1 MEITLEKI
9 ELVKDRTGA
18 SYKQAKEALEESDGS
33 VVDAI
38 ISIEESADNKQ
49 KSKIGAQGSQL
60 VSKIKELVKKGNVSK
75 IVVKKEDEVL
85 LNLPVNIGVIGGVLA
100 PWALIAGT
108 IAAFGTKCKIELYKD
123 DGEVMELSD
132 MAIDTFEDVKEK
144 SSVIADEVK
153 IKSVDVYENVKAKAE
168 DALGKVSR
176 KNDDDFD
183 DYDCDCDCCDDCD
196 DDCDCC
202 DDDCDCCC
210 DDDDCDCEC
219 LELECPACGKPV
231 YIDECDAD
239 EIDELECPNCGKLLS
254 LVQTDDEDESEEEDK

>member
-1 MEITLEKI
+1 M
-9 ELVKDRTGA
+9 
-18 SYKQAKEALEESDGS
+18 
-33 VVDAI
+33 
-38 ISIEESADNKQ
+38 
-49 KSKIGAQGSQL
+49 
-60 VSKIKELVKKGNVSK
+60 KKGNVSK

-183 DYDCDCDCCDDCD
+183 DYDCDCDCC
-196 DDCDCC
+196 
-202 DDDCDCCC
+202 
-210 DDDDCDCEC
+210 E
-219 LELECPACGKPV
+219 
-231 YIDECDAD
+231 YDE
-239 EIDELECPNCGKLLS
+239 NCGCGCS
-254 LVQTDDEDESEEEDK
+254 DDWGECFEEDDDEDEAEESCCCCGTREKDEEK

>member
-183 DYDCDCDCCDDCD
+183 DYDCDCDCC
-196 DDCDCC
+196 
-202 DDDCDCCC
+202 
-210 DDDDCDCEC
+210 E
-219 LELECPACGKPV
+219 
-231 YIDECDAD
+231 YDE
-239 EIDELECPNCGKLLS
+239 NCGCGCS
-254 LVQTDDEDESEEEDK
+254 DDWGECFEEDDDEDEAEESCCCCGTREKDEEK

>member
-49 KSKIGAQGSQL
+49 KSKIGSQGSQL

-183 DYDCDCDCCDDCD
+183 DYDCDCDCC
-196 DDCDCC
+196 
-202 DDDCDCCC
+202 
-210 DDDDCDCEC
+210 E
-219 LELECPACGKPV
+219 
-231 YIDECDAD
+231 YDE
-239 EIDELECPNCGKLLS
+239 NCGCGCS
-254 LVQTDDEDESEEEDK
+254 DDWGECFEEDDDEDEAEESCCCCGTREKDEEK